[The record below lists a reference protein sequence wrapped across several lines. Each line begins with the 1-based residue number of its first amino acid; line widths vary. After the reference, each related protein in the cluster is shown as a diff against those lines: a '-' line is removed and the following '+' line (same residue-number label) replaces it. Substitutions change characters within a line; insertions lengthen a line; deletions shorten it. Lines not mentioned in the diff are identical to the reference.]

1 MQITLDQWNHPDALL
16 KNWREQRAVA
26 QGRAAQRSEPAA
38 GLPVTAGHPSAAATA
53 SDVRRADTCAVITKF

>member
-26 QGRAAQRSEPAA
+26 QGRAAQCSESAA
-38 GLPVTAGHPSAAATA
+38 SLPVTAGHPSAVATA
-53 SDVRRADTCAVITKF
+53 SDVRRADTCAVVTKF